1 MKFSRL
7 SMAAA
12 LLALVTVFPAWAQVE
27 QPAPTHPPDP
37 ATIVAIPVELEA
49 LVRERVIRTTTSH
62 ERRLDKLVDLLFG
75 PQGLALEYDGSRT
88 RTISEAFTDRKANC
102 LSFSLMFVALA
113 RRVGIDAHVQ
123 ETDHVLAWQGDGVLY
138 GNGHVNVA
146 VKVGRARK
154 TVDIDR
160 SVVSIR
166 GTQRAITDERAL
178 AHFYNNRGAELM
190 GQGQLPAANSHMAM
204 AIRIAPDFVGAWSN
218 LGVLHMREGSL
229 QEAERAY
236 LAALERNK
244 KHAPALSN
252 LVNLYR
258 QVGDDRRRAEFE
270 RRLYEVQRRD
280 PFHQIIL
287 ALSYEKSHNY
297 AAAAEHFRRAIR
309 LKARDHFV
317 YYGLARSYAHL
328 GDTRRA
334 ADALVRARDVA
345 GDQGDVYQAKLERLR
360 RSHASLMH

>member
-1 MKFSRL
+1 MKLFRL

-12 LLALVTVFPAWAQVE
+12 LLALALLSPAWAQVE
-27 QPAPTHPPDP
+27 QPVPTSPPDP
-37 ATIVAIPVELEA
+37 ATIVAIPPELEA
-49 LVRERVIRTTTSH
+49 LVRERVIRTTNSH
-62 ERRLDKLVDLLFG
+62 ERRLEKLVDVLFG

-113 RRVGIDAHVQ
+113 RRAGIDAHVQ

-166 GTQRAITDERAL
+166 GTQRAISDERAL

-190 GQGQLPAANSHMAM
+190 GQGQLPAAGLHMAM
-204 AIRIAPDFVGAWSN
+204 AIRMEPEFVGAWSN

-229 QEAERAY
+229 QQAERAY

-258 QVGDDRRRAEFE
+258 QAGDDRRRAEFE

-287 ALSYEKSHNY
+287 ALSYEKGHNY
-297 AAAAEHFRRAIR
+297 AAAIEHFRRAIR

-328 GDTRRA
+328 GDTKRA
-334 ADALVRARDVA
+334 ADALVRARDAA
-345 GDQGDVYQAKLERLR
+345 GDQGDMYQAKLERLQR
-360 RSHASLMH
+360 RHASLMH